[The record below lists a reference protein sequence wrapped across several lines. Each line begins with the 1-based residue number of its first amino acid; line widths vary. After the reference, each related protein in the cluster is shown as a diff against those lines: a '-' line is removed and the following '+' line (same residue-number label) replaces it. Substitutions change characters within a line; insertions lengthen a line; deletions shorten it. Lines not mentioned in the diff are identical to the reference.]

1 MTPKSLHIDPRENR
15 RLSLNHPSSYPP
27 LPSGIQAHLSDNDAR
42 AIADR
47 LKWAHEHDVAERVW
61 RKDYTLWGPG
71 PNEISDR
78 LGWLTIAD
86 HMRTQL
92 SGLSS
97 FVAEM
102 RTDGY
107 THAVLLGMGGSSLA
121 PEVMRLTFGSAPDHF
136 ELRVLDSTHPD
147 VVTTAANELPLA
159 QTLFIVSSKSGGTLE
174 TRSFYA
180 YFRNKIDDG
189 EHFVAITDPDTSLA
203 KLASEENFRR
213 TFQADP
219 EIGGRYSALSPFGMV
234 PAALLGVD
242 LDSLLDKAHA
252 AEEESTSAT
261 PEANPGLWLGVAIG
275 ELARGGRDKLTF
287 VISEPIDSFGLWVEQ
302 LVAESTGKRGTGIVP
317 VAGEPL
323 GKPDVYGEDRVFA
336 YLRNRSTPDRE
347 LDDHLDALADAGH
360 PVITVEFSEPSDLG
374 AQFFLWEFAVAVS
387 GAVLQINAFDQPNV
401 QEAKDLAAE
410 TIDTYLSEGRWPEE
424 EPDVVEGQI
433 EVFGAPGAS
442 GLDEAL
448 GGLVDKAEPGRYFAT
463 MAYLPPSAGA
473 DAALTSIRESVRN
486 ARRSAT
492 TVGYGPRFLHS
503 TGQLHKGG
511 PEEGVFL
518 QIESAGAGGVAI
530 PEAGYGFDA
539 LLHAQALGDLKA
551 LRSRDLPVLR
561 VHLSGDPVEGLNAIA
576 QGVAHAT

>member
-1 MTPKSLHIDPRENR
+1 M
-15 RLSLNHPSSYPP
+15 NHPSSYPP
-27 LPSGIQAHLSDNDAR
+27 LPSGLQARLSDNDAR
-42 AIADR
+42 AVADR
-47 LKWAHEHDVAERVW
+47 LAWAHEHDVAERVW
-61 RKDYTLWGPG
+61 RKDYTLWGSES
-71 PNEISDR
+71 NEISDR

-136 ELRVLDSTHPD
+136 ELRVLDTTHPD
-147 VVTTAANELPLA
+147 AVNAVANELPLA

-189 EHFVAITDPDTSLA
+189 AHFVAITDPDTSLA
-203 KLASEENFRR
+203 KLASEGNFRR

-219 EIGGRYSALSPFGMV
+219 QIGGRYSALSPFGMV
-234 PAALLGVD
+234 PAALIGVD

-252 AEEESTSAT
+252 AEEESTSAI

-275 ELARGGRDKLTF
+275 ELARQGRDKLTF

-336 YLRNRSTPDRE
+336 YLRNRSAPDRE

-360 PVITVEFSEPSDLG
+360 PVITVEFSETSDLG

-442 GLDEAL
+442 GLEEAL
-448 GGLVDKAEPGRYFAT
+448 RALLDKAVPGSYFAT
-463 MAYLPPSAGA
+463 MAYLPPSSDA
-473 DAALTSIRESVRN
+473 DAALAALRESVRN
-486 ARRSAT
+486 ARRTAT

-518 QIESAGAGGVAI
+518 QIESAGAEGVAI

-561 VHLSGDPVEGLNAIA
+561 VHLSGDPVEGLNAIV
-576 QGVAHAT
+576 QGVTRII

>member
-1 MTPKSLHIDPRENR
+1 MS
-15 RLSLNHPSSYPP
+15 HPSSYPP
-27 LPSGIQAHLSDNDAR
+27 PPSSIQARLSDNDAR
-42 AIADR
+42 AVANR
-47 LKWAHEHDVAERVW
+47 LVWAHEHDVAERVW
-61 RKDYTLWGPG
+61 RKDYTLWGPE
-71 PNEISDR
+71 PDEISDR
-78 LGWLTIAD
+78 LGWLTVAG

-102 RTDGY
+102 RKGGY

-121 PEVMRLTFGSAPDHF
+121 PEVMRLTYRSAPDHF

-147 VVTTAANELPLA
+147 AVTEVANGLPMA

-180 YFRNKIDDG
+180 YFRDKIDDG
-189 EHFVAITDPDTSLA
+189 AHFIAITDPDTSLA

-213 TFQADP
+213 TFQSDP

-234 PAALLGVD
+234 PAALIGVD
-242 LDSLLDKAHA
+242 LGSLLDKAHA
-252 AEEESTSAT
+252 AEEESTSAS

-275 ELARGGRDKLTF
+275 ELARLGRDKLTF

-302 LVAESTGKRGTGIVP
+302 LVAESTGKKGTGIVP

-323 GKPDVYGEDRVFA
+323 GNPDVYGEDRVFA
-336 YLRNRSTPDRE
+336 YLRNRSTPDRV
-347 LDDHLDALADAGH
+347 LDDRLDVLADAGH
-360 PVITVEFSEPSDLG
+360 PVIEIAFSEPSDLG

-387 GAVLQINAFDQPNV
+387 CAVLQINAFDQPNV

-433 EVFGAPGAS
+433 EVFGVPGAS
-442 GLDEAL
+442 SLEEAL
-448 GGLVDKAEPGRYFAT
+448 RVLVDKAEPGGYFAT

-473 DAALTSIRESVRN
+473 DAALNSIRDSVRN
-486 ARRSAT
+486 GRRAAT

-518 QIESAGAGGVAI
+518 QIESAGAEDVTI

-576 QGVAHAT
+576 QAVARIT